1 MRTAAPFRSLRV
13 PFHALRSA
21 ALALA
26 ILSLATGAHVI
37 AGGTLPALP
46 LVLALLALTGLATT
60 AATRFKLGLPAVAAL
75 LGGGQV
81 LLHEAFTALGPVTA
95 GPVSAGPV
103 AEAPHVH
110 HALLPAVG
118 DVVADG
124 LQHLDAADSPFGW
137 FMLAGH
143 VLASAASALLFAKGE
158 QALWQ
163 LASWL
168 RPLWRV
174 LAPLFTPDAGTRPA
188 AAGAPSAFIPRPWR
202 NLRQGSRRGPP
213 AVVVLS

>member
-1 MRTAAPFRSLRV
+1 VRTTAAATSRSRAAA
-13 PFHALRSA
+13 PFHALRSG

-26 ILSLATGAHVI
+26 VLSLAAGAHVI
-37 AGGTLPALP
+37 AGGILPALP
-46 LVLALLALTGLATT
+46 ILLALLALTGLATT
-60 AATRFKLGLPAVAAL
+60 LATRFKLGFPAAAAL

-81 LLHEAFTALGPVTA
+81 LLHEAFTALGPVAAA
-95 GPVSAGPV
+95 GPS
-103 AEAPHVH
+103 EAQHVH
-110 HALLPAVG
+110 HAMQLPVIG
-118 DVVADG
+118 DAAQHVHAADG
-124 LQHLDAADSPFGW
+124 ALAW

-202 NLRQGSRRGPP
+202 NLRQDSRRGPP